1 MNPLKEDKI
10 TPTAETPRQARR
22 TKAHV
27 KRVQRQQQQVSMDK
41 VTAMTTEKEMMDHV
55 KVVMPLFHS
64 TKAQL
69 ALKHWPT
76 ALKQ

>member
-27 KRVQRQQQQVSMDK
+27 KRAQRRQQQVSMDK

-69 ALKHWPT
+69 ALKY
-76 ALKQ
+76 